1 MRSFGTSPDTVEAH
15 APSLRLILSRT
26 LHPQVPTSP
35 LGGCELPARHTQAGL
50 LRPLLPFLPPGDR
63 TAAPERFPVSTV
75 PSDPSPPRG
84 RHTPDARGRAAP
96 QGIARGPAGGGGGMG
111 VGEGP
116 APAQWGRGDGVSP
129 PLRTAPAP
137 AAPERGWACGVTAT
151 APSRAP
157 AQQREAAGG
166 AQRAR
171 PARRRRRRGVEALS
185 GRNEGAGRAHGG
197 WRSKGRE
204 EGGVRRGA
212 ARCEGRGRSLGI
224 WRRRSR
230 RRRRPA

>member
-15 APSLRLILSRT
+15 APSLSLVS
-26 LHPQVPTSP
+26 HSVPGAPSP
-35 LGGCELPARHTQAGL
+35 GTN
-50 LRPLLPFLPPGDR
+50 
-63 TAAPERFPVSTV
+63 V
-75 PSDPSPPRG
+75 PSQGMRAPSPPHPGRPPPPPPSLLAAGRPHSRPRAVSSQHSAVRPLPAPRPTHARRPGPGRPSGHRAGPGRG
-84 RHTPDARGRAAP
+84 GA
-96 QGIARGPAGGGGGMG
+96 GGMG

-197 WRSKGRE
+197 WWSKGR
-204 EGGVRRGA
+204 GGG
-212 ARCEGRGRSLGI
+212 
-224 WRRRSR
+224 
-230 RRRRPA
+230 P

>member
-50 LRPLLPFLPPGDR
+50 PRPLLPFLPPGDR

-96 QGIARGPAGGGGGMG
+96 QGIARGPAGGGRRDGGG
-111 VGEGP
+111 GGPRACAVG
-116 APAQWGRGDGVSP
+116 
-129 PLRTAPAP
+129 T
-137 AAPERGWACGVTAT
+137 
-151 APSRAP
+151 
-157 AQQREAAGG
+157 
-166 AQRAR
+166 
-171 PARRRRRRGVEALS
+171 RRRGQPTPPH
-185 GRNEGAGRAHGG
+185 RPRPRRA
-197 WRSKGRE
+197 RARL
-204 EGGVRRGA
+204 GVRRHGDGPKPRPGTA
-212 ARCEGRGRSLGI
+212 ARGSGRSAAGSAGEATAAAGSGGAV
-224 WRRRSR
+224 R
-230 RRRRPA
+230 